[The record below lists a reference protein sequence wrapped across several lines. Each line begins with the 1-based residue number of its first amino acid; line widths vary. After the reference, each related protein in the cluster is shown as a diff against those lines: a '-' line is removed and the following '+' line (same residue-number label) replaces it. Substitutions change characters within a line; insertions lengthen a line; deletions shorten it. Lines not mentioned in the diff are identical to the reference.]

1 MRTNL
6 LAGATA
12 FSLLLGFVTPVMAL
26 TSHEVEAVVGVVEQ
40 LAQEMG
46 EGMVADAAGIFYDYD
61 SLGAALIPEA
71 GFSRES
77 WITAYD
83 AVTAGYM
90 ATIPQDEFD
99 AVFEEPL
106 ATLEASELPE
116 EQKAMLREHVAGL
129 IAEAQALRQSGMQ
142 YADVVRPYEAR
153 LYPLFYGAFEE

>member
-1 MRTNL
+1 MKANL
-6 LAGATA
+6 LSGVAA

-26 TSHEVEAVVGVVEQ
+26 TSEEVEAVLGVVEQ

-61 SLGAALIPEA
+61 SLGASLIPA
-71 GFSRES
+71 AVFSRDR
-77 WITAYD
+77 WVIAYD

-90 ATIPQDEFD
+90 ATIPEDEFN

-129 IAEAQALRQSGMQ
+129 IAEAQAVRQSGMQ
-142 YADVVRPYEAR
+142 YADVVRPYEDR
-153 LYPLFYGAFEE
+153 LYPLFYGEFED